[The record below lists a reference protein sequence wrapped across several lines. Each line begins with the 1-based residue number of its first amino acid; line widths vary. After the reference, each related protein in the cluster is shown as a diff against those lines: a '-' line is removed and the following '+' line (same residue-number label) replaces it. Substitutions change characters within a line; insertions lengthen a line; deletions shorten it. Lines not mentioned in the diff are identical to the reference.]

1 MIDSNILNYSC
12 LETLNVSRETF
23 PELEEFRKIIIKK
36 NQSINLIS
44 KNTEKISKERHIIDS
59 AQIIDLI
66 DLNRSICTDIGSG
79 SGLPGIVLAIIMK
92 YKKSEMKFKL
102 YEKSFH
108 KSKFLEEVSNKFN
121 LNVEVLQKDIFEEK
135 SLSSDIIVARAFKPL
150 PTILNLVHN
159 NFKYFKEVILFL
171 GKNGKE
177 ILEEVSTEWKFEYE
191 QKKSITNPDSNI
203 LKIKNLE
210 KKKRYERKD
219 NFNN

>member
-12 LETLNVSRETF
+12 LEPLNVSRETF
-23 PELEEFRKIIIKK
+23 PDLEKFRQIIIKK
-36 NQSINLIS
+36 NKDINLIS
-44 KNTEKISKERHIIDS
+44 KQTEQISKERHIIDS

-92 YKKSEMKFKL
+92 HKKSDMKFKL

-108 KSKFLEEVSNKFN
+108 KSNFLKEVSSTFD

-135 SLSSDIIVARAFKPL
+135 NLNTDIIVARAFKPL
-150 PTILNLVHN
+150 PVILSLILN

-171 GKNGKE
+171 GKSGKE
-177 ILEEVSTEWKFEYE
+177 SLQEVLMEWKFEYQE
-191 QKKSITNPDSNI
+191 KKSITSKESI
-203 LKIKNLE
+203 IIKINNLE
-210 KKKRYERKD
+210 KK
-219 NFNN
+219 